1 MKKIEKTQI
10 ENLKAIANSV
20 KEERQSLAGIINAI
34 IDCGEQ
40 FNIARM
46 LEVKITATQ
55 SRKEQRNALYKSI
68 VDNYPVRQR
77 TDAGVTPARF
87 VRITCG
93 QVIYAKLEPFAKYSF
108 AFVQRSILNHLRGT
122 APLEYTGIWFAV
134 GKEGAK
140 NVYRSLTNVEIEQA
154 LKEITLQEEIQLAA
168 ADLKKSYLREQSA
181 RINKKATEQ
190 VAAAHKRVAEQKA
203 AAKEQQKEQ
212 QPEQSPEAPK
222 KGTKDAPKKGTKK
235 APKKG
240 TKKAPKKGAKKG
252 GKKQVAEQPTEAKEQ
267 PKEQQP
273 EQSKEQAPEAA
284 KEA

>member
-1 MKKIEKTQI
+1 MKKIEKNQL
-10 ENLKAIANSV
+10 ENLKAIATSV

-40 FNIARM
+40 YNVAKM
-46 LEVKITATQ
+46 LEVKLTATQ

-93 QVIYAKLEPFAKYSF
+93 KIVYAKLEPFAKYSF
-108 AFVQRSILNHLRGT
+108 SFVQRSILNHLRGT
-122 APLEYTGIWFAV
+122 APLEYTGTYFAV

-140 NVYRSLTNVEIEQA
+140 NVYRSLSTVEIEQA

-168 ADLKKSYLREQSA
+168 ADLRKSYLRAQSA
-181 RINKKATEQ
+181 RLHKQAMEQ
-190 VAAAHKRVAEQKA
+190 VAAAHKVAADAEQQT
-203 AAKEQQKEQ
+203 EQA
-212 QPEQSPEAPK
+212 PE
-222 KGTKDAPKKGTKK
+222 
-235 APKKG
+235 
-240 TKKAPKKGAKKG
+240 APKKGAKKRS
-252 GKKQVAEQPTEAKEQ
+252 KKQVAEQPKEAKEQ
-267 PKEQQP
+267 PKEQQV
-273 EQSKEQAPEAA
+273 EQVAEPAPEAA

>member
-10 ENLKAIANSV
+10 ENLKAIATSV

-34 IDCGEQ
+34 IDAGEQ
-40 FNIARM
+40 YNVAKM
-46 LEVKITATQ
+46 LEVKLTATQ
-55 SRKEQRNALYKSI
+55 SRKEQRNALYKAI

-77 TDAGVTPARF
+77 TDDGVTPAKF

-93 QVIYAKLEPFAKYSF
+93 KIIYAKLEQFSRYSF

-122 APLEYTGIWFAV
+122 APLEYTGIWFSV

-140 NVYRSLTNVEIEQA
+140 NVYRSLSTVEIEQA

-168 ADLKKSYLREQSA
+168 ADLKKSYLRAQSA
-181 RINKKATEQ
+181 RIHKEATEQ
-190 VAAAHKRVAEQKA
+190 VAAAYKRVAAQKA
-203 AAKEQQKEQ
+203 AA
-212 QPEQSPEAPK
+212 
-222 KGTKDAPKKGTKK
+222 
-235 APKKG
+235 
-240 TKKAPKKGAKKG
+240 
-252 GKKQVAEQPTEAKEQ
+252 
-267 PKEQQP
+267 KEQQP